1 MRPVVTVALLV
12 LVGGGGG
19 SFVPRAV
26 TLEARRWWNVSGLGT
41 PTQPVSRPASQPAER
56 GRQRVELSGDRHY
69 ALLFFG
75 RKDSDLLRRL
85 SVPLNRLDARREWVV
100 LGLSPD
106 DPNVIGALVYRHRLR
121 FGVGAGSRAQGVFGV
136 GKLPCL
142 VVWRAGDGSWEV
154 REGVEE
160 AVRGLVGVGSM
171 TQPGGVRIPE
181 DRRELGPQTPE
192 EVLRAAVVAG
202 RTTGVRVD
210 AARLLKE
217 RLSAEEFR
225 VVLDEMLSVDPPEL
239 WNEDFGDRAIWYSGK
254 VLWLAESPEVAYEC
268 VSRGLRLLEDPP
280 SWEDWALAVGYQL
293 ALREKE
299 SSEIMRDYLAHLG
312 ESETD
317 LMVRKAV
324 IRHLD
329 ELPADQ
335 VVPLLTKLLG
345 AESDVCY
352 RKSLVYL
359 LGWYWAKAE
368 GDWTDVVVGALE
380 SALRPEE
387 HLAVRV
393 TAEQMLQMIAN
404 AQEYGVAAYRAE
416 ARKRNGLPRL
426 P

>member
-1 MRPVVTVALLV
+1 M
-12 LVGGGGG
+12 
-19 SFVPRAV
+19 PRAV
-26 TLEARRWWNVSGLGT
+26 RLEARRWWNVAALGAA
-41 PTQPVSRPASQPAER
+41 TQPASQAASRAVER
-56 GRQRVELSGDRHY
+56 GRQWVELSGDRHY

-171 TQPGGVRIPE
+171 TQPAGVRIPE

-202 RTTGVRVD
+202 TGGVRWE

-225 VVLDEMLSVDPPEL
+225 VVLDEMLSVDPPGL
-239 WNEDFGDRAIWYSGK
+239 RSDDYGRRVSWYTTIALYLG
-254 VLWLAESPEVAYEC
+254 ESREVAYEC

-293 ALREKE
+293 ALREKD
-299 SSEIMRDYLAHLG
+299 SSEILRDYLAHLG

-329 ELPADQ
+329 ERPADE
-335 VVPLLTKLLG
+335 VVPLLTELLG

-368 GDWTDVVVGALE
+368 DDWTEVVVGALE